1 MRKQVYFKAIP
12 FDKKLVTLALESG
25 VDGIIAS
32 KDDVEKISAL
42 GRVQVLVAD
51 EMEWIEIK
59 EKKDEEEAVKK
70 LLAGQKVVLQRGVE
84 IIPVENIVAQCD
96 QVGMEV
102 SSLEEAR
109 TALGILEKGVQ
120 FVVVVP
126 EGAQELKKIVKQVK
140 LDLGKL
146 ELVPAKITAIEPIG
160 LGHRVC
166 VDTISIL
173 KTGQGMLV
181 GNSSGFTFLVHAE
194 TEVNPYVAPRP
205 FRINAGAVHSYT
217 YLPGDKTRY
226 LEEIRPGMEV
236 LVVDSQGN
244 SQSVVVGR
252 TKTEVRPMI
261 LISAKAE
268 QAEGSVVIQNA
279 ETIRLVGKDGQP
291 RSVVELNVGD
301 EILCRVDQAGRH
313 FGMRIEEE
321 IIEG

>member
-1 MRKQVYFKAIP
+1 MRKEIYFKAIP

-25 VDGIIAS
+25 VDGIIAE
-32 KDDVEKISAL
+32 DQDVDKIAAL
-42 GRVQVLVAD
+42 GRTTVLSEGELD
-51 EMEWIEIK
+51 WIAIK
-59 EKKDEEEAVKK
+59 EKKDEETVVQKIK
-70 LLAGQKVVLQRGVE
+70 GGQRVVLSRGVE
-84 IIPVENIVAQCD
+84 IIPVENILAQCPE
-96 QVGMEV
+96 VGMEV
-102 SSLEEAR
+102 ASAQETR

-120 FVVVVP
+120 FVVVLP
-126 EGAQELKKIVKQVK
+126 EGASELKEMVKLVK
-140 LDLGKL
+140 LDLGRID
-146 ELVPAKITAIEPIG
+146 LVPAQITAIEPIG

-226 LEEIRPGMEV
+226 LEELKPGTEV
-236 LVVDSQGN
+236 LVVDSQGQA
-244 SQSVVVGR
+244 QSVVVGR
-252 TKTEVRPMI
+252 TKTEVRPML
-261 LISAKAE
+261 LIAAKTE
-268 QAEGSVVIQNA
+268 QAQGSVVIQNA

-291 RSVVELNVGD
+291 KSVVELNVGD

-313 FGMRIEEE
+313 FGLRIQEE
-321 IIEG
+321 IREE